1 MMLKVLL
8 FFLGAVQLAAALT
21 FNMSVNTREP
31 RSAQL
36 IREKKWDEFRILR
49 RVQKGMRHLRAHRND
64 VARQPFY
71 DYYDAEYLGQITIGT
86 PEQIFNV
93 VLDTGS
99 SNLWV
104 VDTTCKGQPCSGKDQ
119 FKSKSSTTYAEN
131 GKKFKI
137 QYGSG
142 SVKGF
147 LGADTVA
154 LGDKGGPQLVIPNTT
169 FGQATHLSDDFDGD
183 AADGILGL
191 AFRSIAED
199 DVQPV
204 FQHAVELG
212 LIDNPIF
219 TVWLKR
225 DGGDAQG
232 ENGGQITYGD
242 IDSDHCASDITYV
255 PLSHELWW
263 EFNIDSVGVNG
274 KKDGQKYSAIS
285 DTGTTLIVGP
295 VGPQQDLIDATG
307 AKYDWDTY
315 LYGYDCN
322 NLPTFTWSVWIGG
335 VEYALDQRNM
345 VWQVDG
351 KCILAYDAD
360 DLGEPEFIL
369 GDPLIRTYCQ
379 IYEVQQGQI
388 GFAKS
393 KTP

>member
-49 RVQKGMRHLRAHRND
+49 RVQEGMRHLRAHRND

-154 LGDKGGPQLVIPNTT
+154 LGDKGGPQLVIPSTT

-212 LIDNPIF
+212 LVDNPIF

-242 IDSDHCASDITYV
+242 IDNDHCESDITY
-255 PLSHELWW
+255 
-263 EFNIDSVGVNG
+263 
-274 KKDGQKYSAIS
+274 
-285 DTGTTLIVGP
+285 
-295 VGPQQDLIDATG
+295 QDLIDATG

-335 VEYALDQRNM
+335 NEFILNELNM
-345 VWQVDG
+345 RASTVDFR
-351 KCILAYDAD
+351 CLLAYDAD
-360 DLGEPEFIL
+360 DLGDPEFVL

-379 IYEVQQGQI
+379 IYDVQNGQI